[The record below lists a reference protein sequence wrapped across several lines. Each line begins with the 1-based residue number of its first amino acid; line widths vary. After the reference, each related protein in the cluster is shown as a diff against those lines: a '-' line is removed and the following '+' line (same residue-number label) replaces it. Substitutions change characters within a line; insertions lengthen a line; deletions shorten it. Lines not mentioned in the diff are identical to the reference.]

1 MNEFIRDTKKIEEL
15 IEKELSLDDLKVL
28 ADNARREANRLEG
41 LVEDYQYDQLE
52 KQYGA
57 DFRQSKCKFDAV
69 FRLSSDGW
77 HNMCGC
83 YQASC
88 TCCNCPCTYY
98 QPDNDISKWIKENL
112 ASIEESV
119 AQAIL
124 NLRLPLWKDG
134 TEEDKELVK
143 QLLSKRYSY
152 KMEKKQPR

>member
-15 IEKELSLDDLKVL
+15 MEKELSLDDLKVL
-28 ADNARREANRLEG
+28 ANNAQREASRLEG
-41 LVEDYQYDQLE
+41 LVEDYQYNQLE

-57 DFRQSKCKFDAV
+57 DFRQEKCKFSAV
-69 FRLSSDGW
+69 FDLSCDGW
-77 HNMCGC
+77 HNKCGC

-88 TCCNCPCTYY
+88 TCCNCPCIHY
-98 QPDNDISKWIKENL
+98 QPDNEISKWIKETMG
-112 ASIEESV
+112 AIEESV

-143 QLLSKRYSY
+143 TLLSKKYSY
-152 KMEKKQPR
+152 KMEKKQS

>member
-1 MNEFIRDTKKIEEL
+1 MNEFIRDTKKIEAL
-15 IEKELSLDDLKVL
+15 MEKELSLDDLKVL

-57 DFRQSKCKFDAV
+57 DFREEKCKFSAV
-69 FRLSSDGW
+69 FDLSCDGW
-77 HNMCGC
+77 HNKCGC

-98 QPDNDISKWIKENL
+98 QPDNEISKWIKENL
-112 ASIEESV
+112 GSIEESV
-119 AQAIL
+119 AQAIT

-143 QLLSKRYSY
+143 TLLSKRYEY
-152 KMEKKQPR
+152 KLKKQS

>member
-15 IEKELSLDDLKVL
+15 MEKELSLDDLKVL

-57 DFRQSKCKFDAV
+57 DFREEKCKFSAV
-69 FRLSSDGW
+69 FDLSCDGW
-77 HNMCGC
+77 HNKCGC

-98 QPDNDISKWIKENL
+98 QPDNEISKWIKENL
-112 ASIEESV
+112 GSIEESV
-119 AQAIL
+119 AQAIT

-134 TEEDKELVK
+134 AKEDKELVK
-143 QLLSKRYSY
+143 TLLSKRYSY
-152 KMEKKQPR
+152 RMEKKQS